1 MFKLKKEERPQ
12 SSNLVF
18 HFRAQEKEEQTK
30 LKASRRKDIRKIIV
44 KINETEQKYKRKSLK
59 SKASFLKMSINKL
72 LATLIKI
79 KTVHSNH

>member
-44 KINETEQKYKRKSLK
+44 KINETEQKYKRKS
-59 SKASFLKMSINKL
+59 KASSLKMSINKL